1 MKVLREV
8 RGGIV
13 VVVIVGVDEN
23 GSKYYSRE

>member
-1 MKVLREV
+1 MKVQREV

-13 VVVIVGVDEN
+13 VVVIVGIHEN

>member
-1 MKVLREV
+1 MKVQREV

-23 GSKYYSRE
+23 GLKYYARE